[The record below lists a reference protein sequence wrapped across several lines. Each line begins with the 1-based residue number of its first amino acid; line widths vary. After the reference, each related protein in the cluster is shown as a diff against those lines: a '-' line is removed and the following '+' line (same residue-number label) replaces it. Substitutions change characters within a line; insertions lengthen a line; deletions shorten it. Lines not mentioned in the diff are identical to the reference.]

1 MAPIKKGK
9 PDGGVKKISVT
20 STDLTPAR
28 GVEEKMSWKEYK
40 KMKKQTSNGIQ
51 KKSLKMK
58 RPVPVADEAREK
70 KQVKLTKQQKERHDT
85 GADAIDP
92 SAMRSKLQQE
102 KMKITKEKFE
112 RRIEATAKA
121 EKRLVEN
128 AGFVV
133 PDDEDDNSLS
143 YSIRQKDIVEAV
155 DMAAASKHFDLKL
168 PNFGPYHIDY
178 TDNGR
183 HLVIGGRKG
192 HLASIDWQTKH
203 LHFEQNVMEKV
214 SDVKFLHTENFIA
227 VAQKNYTYVY
237 DNLGTEL
244 HCLKTMYDTA
254 RLEFL
259 SRHFLLVGS
268 SRNSFLNYI
277 DVSVGK
283 QVASFATKSGTLDVM
298 CQNPANAII
307 HTGHTNGTVSLWSPN
322 SKEPLVKILT
332 HLSSVKGIAVDDQGN
347 YMATTGLD
355 RKCRIWDVRMF
366 RQLHAYS
373 LPFGVADVSI
383 SQKLDVACAVGNHVQ
398 VFRGMHNGTCKEPYL
413 VHNCGGVVTD
423 LKFVPW
429 EDVLGIGHANG
440 FTSML
445 VPGAGDPNVD
455 TLRSNPY
462 ETKSQRKEREIKQ
475 LLDKL
480 QPELITLNPDDI
492 NKVNEGLL
500 ELEEEERK
508 KILYIRPM
516 AVQYTPRHKMRSK
529 KSGWKMEAR
538 KNIIKGQIRL
548 ERNLEK
554 HSAEDH
560 FFEKPEEQVQPK
572 KKHILDR
579 LK

>member
-1 MAPIKKGK
+1 MQRPPTENTEGRAKKPK
-9 PDGGVKKISVT
+9 V
-20 STDLTPAR
+20 
-28 GVEEKMSWKEYK
+28 
-40 KMKKQTSNGIQ
+40 
-51 KKSLKMK
+51 
-58 RPVPVADEAREK
+58 
-70 KQVKLTKQQKERHDT
+70 LTKEQLERHDT
-85 GADAIDP
+85 GADQIDP
-92 SAMRSKLQQE
+92 SSMRSKLQQE
-102 KMKITKEKFE
+102 KMKVTKDKFQ

-128 AGFVV
+128 TGFVA
-133 PDDEDDNSLS
+133 PDEEDHSLT
-143 YSIRQKDIVEAV
+143 YSIRQKDIAESV
-155 DMAAASKHFDLKL
+155 DLAAATKHFELKL
-168 PNFGPYHIDY
+168 PRFGPYHIDY

-192 HLASIDWQTKH
+192 HLAALDWQTKH
-203 LHFEQNVMEKV
+203 LHFEQSVMEKV

-259 SRHFLLVGS
+259 PHHFLLVGS
-268 SRNSFLNYI
+268 SRNSFLNYV

-332 HLSSVKGIAVDDQGN
+332 HLSAVKGIAVDDQGN

-373 LPFGVADVSI
+373 LPFGVSNVAI
-383 SQKLDVACAVGNHVQ
+383 SQKMNVACAVGNHVQ

-423 LKFVPW
+423 LRFVPW
-429 EDVLGIGHANG
+429 EDVLGIGHAGG

-475 LLDKL
+475 LLDKI
-480 QPELITLNPDDI
+480 QPELISLNPDDI

-538 KNIIKGQIRL
+538 KNIVKDQIRM
-548 ERNLEK
+548 ERNMEK
-554 HSAEDH
+554 HAVEKEV
-560 FFEKPEEQVQPK
+560 FEAPEVDDEAPK

>member
-1 MAPIKKGK
+1 MAPIKKQK
-9 PDGGVKKISVT
+9 SAGGVKRISLAADDV
-20 STDLTPAR
+20 TPAK

-40 KMKKQTSNGIQ
+40 KMRKTIGAGNAKLPPMPSVN
-51 KKSLKMK
+51 
-58 RPVPVADEAREK
+58 DDDEK
-70 KQVKLTKQQKERHDT
+70 KKPKKLTKSQKERHDT
-85 GADAIDP
+85 GADVIDP
-92 SAMRSKLQQE
+92 STMRSKLQQE
-102 KMKITKEKFE
+102 KMKQTKEKFE

-128 AGFVV
+128 AGFVSRE
-133 PDDEDDNSLS
+133 DEDDNQLT
-143 YSIRQKDIVEAV
+143 YAIRQKDIADAV
-155 DMAAASKHFDLKL
+155 DLAAATKHFELKL
-168 PNFGPYHIDY
+168 PRFGPYHIDY
-178 TDNGR
+178 TNNGR

-203 LHFEQNVMEKV
+203 LHCEQNVMEKV
-214 SDVKFLHTENFIA
+214 SDVKFLHTENYIA

-237 DNLGTEL
+237 DNMGTEL

-259 SRHFLLVGS
+259 PHHFLLVGS
-268 SRNSFLNYI
+268 SRNSFLNYV

-283 QVASFATKSGTLDVM
+283 QIASFATKSGTLDVM

-332 HLSSVKGIAVDDQGN
+332 HLSAVKGVAVDDQGT

-366 RQLHAYS
+366 RQLHSYS
-373 LPFGVADVSI
+373 LPFGVSEVTI
-383 SQKLDVACAVGNHVQ
+383 SQKLDVACAIGNNVQ
-398 VFRGMHNGTCKEPYL
+398 VFRGMTNGTCKEPYL
-413 VHNCGGVVTD
+413 VHNCGGHVTD
-423 LKFVPW
+423 LRFVPW

-475 LLDKL
+475 LLDKI
-480 QPELITLNPDDI
+480 QPELISLDPNDI

-529 KSGWKMEAR
+529 KSGWQMEAR
-538 KNIIKGQIRL
+538 KNIIKNQIRL
-548 ERNLEK
+548 ERNMEK
-554 HSAEDH
+554 HAVEKEV
-560 FFEKPEEQVQPK
+560 FEAPEEQVPK

>member
-1 MAPIKKGK
+1 MAPIKKPK
-9 PDGGVKKISVT
+9 PDGVKKISFNA
-20 STDLTPAR
+20 TDVTPAR

-40 KMKKQTSNGIQ
+40 KMKEQVGIGMP
-51 KKSLKMK
+51 KKL
-58 RPVPVADEAREK
+58 RK
-70 KQVKLTKQQKERHDT
+70 KKEPIANEEDSGPKKPMKLTNAQKERHDT
-85 GADAIDP
+85 GAGVIDP
-92 SAMRSKLQQE
+92 STMRSKLQQE
-102 KMKITKEKFE
+102 KMKMTKEKFE

-128 AGFVV
+128 AGFVA
-133 PDDEDDNSLS
+133 PDDEEDNVLT
-143 YSIRQKDIVEAV
+143 YSVRQRDIVEAV
-155 DMAAASKHFDLKL
+155 DLAAATKHFELKL
-168 PNFGPYHIDY
+168 PRFGPYHIDY

-192 HLASIDWQTKH
+192 HLAAIDWQTKH

-259 SRHFLLVGS
+259 PRHFLLVGG
-268 SRNSFLNYI
+268 SRNSFLNYV

-283 QVASFATKSGTLDVM
+283 QITSFATKCGTLDVM

-322 SKEPLVKILT
+322 SKEPLVKILA
-332 HLSSVKGIAVDDQGN
+332 HLSAVKGIAVDDQGN

-373 LPFGVADVSI
+373 LPFGVSNVAI

-423 LKFVPW
+423 LRFVPW
-429 EDVLGIGHANG
+429 EDVLGIGHAGG

-480 QPELITLNPDDI
+480 QPELISLDPEDI

-500 ELEEEERK
+500 EVEEEERK

-516 AVQYTPRHKMRSK
+516 SVQYTPRHKMRSK

-538 KNIIKGQIRL
+538 KNIVKDKIRM
-548 ERNLEK
+548 ERNMEK
-554 HSAEDH
+554 HAVEKEVFGEPEQAE
-560 FFEKPEEQVQPK
+560 QSK

>member
-1 MAPIKKGK
+1 MAPKTE
-9 PDGGVKKISVT
+9 KINLSA
-20 STDLTPAR
+20 TDVTPAS
-28 GVEEKMSWKEYK
+28 GAEKMSWKDYK
-40 KMKKQTSNGIQ
+40 KMKQ
-51 KKSLKMK
+51 KIGKFPK
-58 RPVPVADEAREK
+58 K
-70 KQVKLTKQQKERHDT
+70 KQEFKQNGKGKPEEKFTGLTKQQKLRHDT
-85 GADAIDP
+85 GAKTIDP
-92 SAMRSKLQQE
+92 SSMRSKLQQE
-102 KMKITKEKFE
+102 KMKLTKEKFE
-112 RRIEATAKA
+112 KRIELTAKA
-121 EKRLVEN
+121 EKRLVEDT
-128 AGFVV
+128 GFLGA
-133 PDDEDDNSLS
+133 DDGEDNMLT
-143 YSIRQKDIVEAV
+143 YSVRQKEIQQNV
-155 DMAAASKHFDLKL
+155 DLAAATKHFELKL
-168 PNFGPYHIDY
+168 PKFGPYHIDY

-203 LHFEQNVMEKV
+203 LHCEQNVMEKV

-227 VAQKNYTYVY
+227 VAQKHYTYIY

-244 HCLKTMYDTA
+244 HCLKNMYDVA

-259 SRHFLLVGS
+259 PHHFLLAGG
-268 SRNSFLNYI
+268 SRNSFLTYV

-283 QVASFATKSGTLDVM
+283 EVISFATKSGNLDVL

-307 HTGHTNGTVSLWSPN
+307 HTGHTNGTVQLWSPN

-332 HLSSVKGIAVDDQGN
+332 HLSAVKGIAIDEQGT

-366 RQLHAYS
+366 RQLHSYS
-373 LPFGVADVSI
+373 LPFGVANVAI
-383 SQKLDVACAVGNHVQ
+383 SQKLHVACAVGNYVQ
-398 VFRGMHNGTCKEPYL
+398 VFQNMHNGSCIEPYL
-413 VHNCGGVVTD
+413 VHNCGGLVTD

-429 EDVLGIGHANG
+429 EDVLGIGHASG

-462 ETKSQRKEREIKQ
+462 ETKNQRKEREIKQ
-475 LLDKL
+475 LLDKI

-508 KILYIRPM
+508 KILYIRP
-516 AVQYTPRHKMRSK
+516 VKVEYTPRHKMRSK
-529 KSGWKMEAR
+529 KSGWQMEAR
-538 KNIIKGQIRL
+538 KNMVKDKIRI
-548 ERNLEK
+548 ERNIEK
-554 HSAEDH
+554 HQVENEVFGENQEDQ
-560 FFEKPEEQVQPK
+560 EKKEPK

-579 LK
+579 LKL

>member
-1 MAPIKKGK
+1 
-9 PDGGVKKISVT
+9 
-20 STDLTPAR
+20 
-28 GVEEKMSWKEYK
+28 MSWKEYK
-40 KMKKQTSNGIQ
+40 KMKQHTGGGTRNK
-51 KKSLKMK
+51 LK
-58 RPVPVADEAREK
+58 K
-70 KQVKLTKQQKERHDT
+70 KQRPPTENTEGRAKKPKVLTKEQLERHDT
-85 GADAIDP
+85 GADQIDP
-92 SAMRSKLQQE
+92 SSMRSKLQQE
-102 KMKITKEKFE
+102 KMKVTKDKFQ

-128 AGFVV
+128 TGFVA
-133 PDDEDDNSLS
+133 PDEEDHSLT
-143 YSIRQKDIVEAV
+143 YSIRQKDIAESV
-155 DMAAASKHFDLKL
+155 DLAAATKHFELKL
-168 PNFGPYHIDY
+168 PRFGPYHIDY

-192 HLASIDWQTKH
+192 HLAALDWQTKH
-203 LHFEQNVMEKV
+203 LHFEQSVMEKV

-259 SRHFLLVGS
+259 PHHFLLVGS
-268 SRNSFLNYI
+268 SRNSFLNYV

-332 HLSSVKGIAVDDQGN
+332 HLSAVKGIAVDDQGN

-373 LPFGVADVSI
+373 LPFGVSNVAI
-383 SQKLDVACAVGNHVQ
+383 SQKMNVACAVGNHVQ

-423 LKFVPW
+423 LRFVPW
-429 EDVLGIGHANG
+429 EDVLGIGHAGG

-475 LLDKL
+475 LLDKI
-480 QPELITLNPDDI
+480 QPELISLNPDDI

-538 KNIIKGQIRL
+538 KNIVKDQIRM
-548 ERNLEK
+548 ERNMEK
-554 HSAEDH
+554 HAVEKEV
-560 FFEKPEEQVQPK
+560 FEAPEVDDEAPK